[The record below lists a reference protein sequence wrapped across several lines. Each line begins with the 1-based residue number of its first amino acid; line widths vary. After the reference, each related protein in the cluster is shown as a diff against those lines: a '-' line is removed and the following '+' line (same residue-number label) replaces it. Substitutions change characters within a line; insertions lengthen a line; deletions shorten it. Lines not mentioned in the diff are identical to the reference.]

1 MLGFLSWRAA
11 SSEQQLRA
19 VERERADAVAE
30 RLLQRAPGSTAAFAA
45 VPAAQRA
52 VRRADGTFELG
63 DVAWLD
69 VAESPLDRD
78 FVVEDRLARAALDEA
93 GAAGTAGAIAEFT
106 ALLAASLP
114 PAQRLDVLLAANWF
128 SARHPELAK
137 HAELAPQLP
146 AADDEIERLLLALQP
161 ADLARPA
168 RALALASALRLA
180 ATRGAATS
188 PPAFADRLAP
198 WLPPEVLASL
208 PDRARWQAQH
218 AQLVQRR
225 GTLRELRGAWQRVE
239 AATAD
244 ATAKDLPATG
254 AVANPFALP
263 LLVAA
268 DAHHVLWTQSRASGG
283 HELALLTPAE
293 FVAAIEQAGRDTALP
308 ELPPPFV
315 FDVAATTD
323 DAPLGVPG
331 LRAVV
336 DPTARELESVWLRPL
351 LLAGLALG
359 LGVAIAV
366 AVRLQLRAAQR
377 EVALARTQSEFLTT
391 VTHEL
396 KTPLAGIRLLG
407 EMLAEGRARGRE
419 QDYYRMLAG
428 EAERLSQL
436 IQNVLDLG
444 RIERGE
450 RAYDLRSHDVGEL
463 VATTLAWFVPLV
475 RQDGLVVA
483 STVSGLCRTRIDRDA
498 FVQALVAVLDNA
510 RKYGAS
516 GGRLDVAV
524 VGGPRAGGDNAVRV
538 AVRDHGPGVPES
550 EHESVFAKF
559 VRGQA
564 HRHGSTPG
572 VGIGLYL
579 ARTIVRRLGG
589 ELAVASASETAELFP
604 VASGG
609 AAAGN
614 AAIAAAASQGDDAS
628 MRTDDA
634 PGTAR
639 PAVAGSGPGACFV
652 FRLPVETSA

>member
-1 MLGFLSWRAA
+1 
-11 SSEQQLRA
+11 
-19 VERERADAVAE
+19 
-30 RLLQRAPGSTAAFAA
+30 
-45 VPAAQRA
+45 
-52 VRRADGTFELG
+52 
-63 DVAWLD
+63 
-69 VAESPLDRD
+69 
-78 FVVEDRLARAALDEA
+78 
-93 GAAGTAGAIAEFT
+93 
-106 ALLAASLP
+106 
-114 PAQRLDVLLAANWF
+114 
-128 SARHPELAK
+128 
-137 HAELAPQLP
+137 
-146 AADDEIERLLLALQP
+146 
-161 ADLARPA
+161 
-168 RALALASALRLA
+168 
-180 ATRGAATS
+180 
-188 PPAFADRLAP
+188 
-198 WLPPEVLASL
+198 
-208 PDRARWQAQH
+208 
-218 AQLVQRR
+218 
-225 GTLRELRGAWQRVE
+225 
-239 AATAD
+239 
-244 ATAKDLPATG
+244 
-254 AVANPFALP
+254 
-263 LLVAA
+263 
-268 DAHHVLWTQSRASGG
+268 
-283 HELALLTPAE
+283 
-293 FVAAIEQAGRDTALP
+293 
-308 ELPPPFV
+308 
-315 FDVAATTD
+315 
-323 DAPLGVPG
+323 
-331 LRAVV
+331 
-336 DPTARELESVWLRPL
+336 
-351 LLAGLALG
+351 
-359 LGVAIAV
+359 
-366 AVRLQLRAAQR
+366 
-377 EVALARTQSEFLTT
+377 

-483 STVSGLCRTRIDRDA
+483 STVSGLCRARIDRDA

-524 VGGPRAGGDNAVRV
+524 VGGPQVGGDSAVRV

>member
-30 RLLQRAPGSTAAFAA
+30 RLLQRAPGSSAAFGA

-52 VRRADGTFELG
+52 VRRADGTFDLD
-63 DVAWLD
+63 DVAWLE
-69 VAESPLDRD
+69 VVESPLDRD
-78 FVVEDRLARAALDEA
+78 FVVEDRLARAAVAEA
-93 GAAGTAGAIAEFT
+93 GEAGSEGAVAEFT

-114 PAQRLDVLLAANWF
+114 PAQRLDVLLAAQWF
-128 SARHPELAK
+128 VQRHPQVAAALGSVT
-137 HAELAPQLP
+137 AETV
-146 AADDEIERLLLALQP
+146 ADTHEPPDEEVERLLASLQP
-161 ADLARPA
+161 VDLARPA
-168 RALALASALRLA
+168 RARALASALRLM
-180 ATRGAATS
+180 ATRRSGAS
-188 PPAFADRLAP
+188 LHPVADRLVP
-198 WLPPEVLASL
+198 WLPPEVFASL
-208 PDRARWQAQH
+208 PERARWQAQH
-218 AQLVQRR
+218 AQIVQRR
-225 GTLRELRGAWQRVE
+225 GTLMDLRAAWPRV
-239 AATAD
+239 AAANAFTA
-244 ATAKDLPATG
+244 PQ
-254 AVANPFALP
+254 
-263 LLVAA
+263 LVAA
-268 DAHHVLWTQSRASGG
+268 DARHLLWVLPRVDRG
-283 HELALLTPAE
+283 HDLALLTPAE
-293 FVAAIEQAGRDTALP
+293 FVAALEQAGRDTALP

-315 FDVAATTD
+315 FDVAVTTD
-323 DAPLGVPG
+323 DDPLGVPG

-463 VATTLAWFVPLV
+463 VATTLAWFAPLV

-483 STVSGLCRTRIDRDA
+483 STVSGLCRARIDRDA

-510 RKYGAS
+510 RKYGGS
-516 GGRLDVAV
+516 GGRLEVAV
-524 VGGPRAGGDNAVRV
+524 VGGPRVGGEAAVRV
-538 AVRDHGPGVPES
+538 AVRDHGPGVQES

-564 HRHGSTPG
+564 HQHGSTPG

-589 ELAVASASETAELFP
+589 ELAVASASEAAELFP
-604 VASGG
+604 AAAGG
-609 AAAGN
+609 AAAGH
-614 AAIAAAASQGDDAS
+614 AAIAAPASQGDDAS
-628 MRTDDA
+628 MRIDDA
-634 PGTAR
+634 PGMAW
-639 PAVAGSGPGACFV
+639 PAFAGSGPGACFV